1 MNQLTHFSMKNIAA
15 IFIIVALL
23 LGGGIYSATTIKV
36 ENMPDISFPV
46 VLVSTAYPAS
56 PADVMREVTKPIE
69 DKISNVDGLETM
81 TSTSSDNISTVI
93 IQFEQRVDID
103 KKKQEIESLIQEV
116 KLPATAQR
124 PKAST
129 FGFASIPAYYLA
141 VYADNGMSQT
151 DLDKL
156 YEDQIEPGLLSING
170 IDHINSIGSRETSLD
185 IELDADALISF
196 GLTPAQVS
204 TTLRNTLTNGAIGTV
219 EFNGNTKV
227 ARVTGNIDSLYNLE
241 NMEFAAGN
249 GSTLQ
254 LKQVAKVKAVTE
266 SEFIARLD
274 NKPALGIHLFKTSNA
289 NAIDFSDETDK
300 LIEKWQTTL
309 PDITFKAVYNS
320 ADIVKESI
328 SGMLKEGIIGA
339 ILASLMI
346 LVFLRNIRMTL
357 IVLVSIPLSIMITL
371 LVISQ
376 FGITLNTMTLG
387 GIFIAVG
394 RVVDDS
400 IVVIENI
407 YASLQKAHERN
418 ESVIKLATQQVSR
431 AITSSTLATVGVFA
445 PIGLVSG
452 VVGELFRPFAVTVAC
467 AMLASLLVALT
478 VIPMMAKLLV
488 LRNGKIAHH
497 DENKQGRVMSLYER
511 ILKWCLSNRLKSLVI
526 TGLIFVVSIA
536 TIVPNLAINF
546 IPSGGS
552 ERQMYFSIKL
562 PNETSLD
569 GTDQITKEIEKI
581 MQNDKDEKGK
591 PLFTFVEA
599 LVGYGGGEDQVANM
613 AEIYTEVNEEADP
626 DQVKKDYKEI
636 ILYELPKGSEVTPK
650 SLAGGGGGISSTDFT
665 YSLKGDNQLLL
676 QEAAITIKQK
686 LEQYQE
692 LSEVE
697 DSLSDSK
704 TQLQITVDQSK
715 ARTFGLSTAQV
726 RDTARS
732 WIMKDQLGDIQF
744 DNITYTTT
752 IQLAKPDKD
761 SIEKIG
767 KIPLKTASNATI
779 YLNEVAKLTEVEAP
793 LSLQRESREQVL
805 KITAKIDSVDKAAVS
820 AKITAELGQVALPDG
835 ISREVKGVSAD
846 IAESFTQLIVAMIVA
861 IAVVYLVMVLAFG
874 NASAPFAILF
884 SLPLAAIGGLLGL
897 LVTRQALD
905 ITSMIGFVMLIG
917 IVVTNAIVLIDRAQ
931 QLREEGYT
939 VRHALVEAG
948 LVRLRPIIMTAGA
961 TIMAMMPLALGL
973 TKGTLIS
980 KGLAIVVIGGLTT
993 STLLTL
999 VVVPVVYELIEA
1011 MKHRIGQW
1019 MTRKPKVSTSSSKTL
1034 EG

>member
-1 MNQLTHFSMKNIAA
+1 MNKLTSFSMKNVAA
-15 IFIIVALL
+15 VLIIVAIL
-23 LGGGIYSATTIKV
+23 LGGGLYSAYTIKV
-36 ENMPDISFPV
+36 ENMPNISFPV
-46 VLVSTAYPAS
+46 VLVSTTYPAS
-56 PADVMREVTKPIE
+56 PTDVMKEVTKPIE
-69 DKISNVDGLETM
+69 DKISNVEGLDTL
-81 TSTSSDNISTVI
+81 TSTSSDNISTI
-93 IQFEQRVDID
+93 IVQFEQGVDID
-103 KKKQEIESLIQEV
+103 KKKQEIDSLVQEV
-116 KLPATAQR
+116 RLPATAER

-141 VYADNGMSQT
+141 IYADNGMSQT
-151 DLDKL
+151 ELDKV
-156 YEDQIEPGLLSING
+156 YEDQIKPGLESIPG
-170 IDHINSIGSRETSLD
+170 MDHIDSIGARETSLD
-185 IELDADALISF
+185 IELDADALTSF
-196 GLTPAQVS
+196 GLTPIQVS
-204 TTLRNTLTNGAIGTV
+204 TTLKNTLANGAIGTV
-219 EFNGNTKV
+219 DFNGNTKV

-241 NMEFAAGN
+241 NMEIAAGN
-249 GSTLQ
+249 GSTLM
-254 LKQVAKVKAVTE
+254 LKQVAKVQAVTD

-289 NAIDFSDETDK
+289 NAVDFSDATDLLIKKWETS
-300 LIEKWQTTL
+300 I
-309 PDITFKAVYNS
+309 PDITFKSVYNS
-320 ADIVKESI
+320 ADQVKESI
-328 SGMLKEGIIGA
+328 SGMLKEGITGA
-339 ILASLMI
+339 LLASLMI
-346 LVFLRNIRMTL
+346 LIFLRNVRMTL

-407 YASLQKAHERN
+407 YASLQKAQERN
-418 ESVIKLATQQVSR
+418 ESVIKLATKQVAM

-445 PIGLVSG
+445 PIGMVSG
-452 VVGELFRPFAVTVAC
+452 IVGELFRPFAITVAT

-488 LRNGKIAHH
+488 LNNNKIVHH
-497 DENKQGRVMSLYER
+497 DENKKGRFMTLYEK
-511 ILKWCLSNRLKSLVI
+511 ILKACLSHRFKTLIIS
-526 TGLIFVVSIA
+526 GLLFVVSIA
-536 TIVPNLAINF
+536 AIVPNLAVSF
-546 IPSGGS
+546 IPSSGS
-552 ERQMYFSIKL
+552 ERQMYFQVKL
-562 PNETSLD
+562 PNETSID
-569 GTDQITKEIEKI
+569 GTDQISKELEAM
-581 MQNDKDEKGK
+581 MQEAKDSKGQ

-599 LVGYGGGEDQVANM
+599 LVGYGGGKDQVANM
-613 AEIYTEVNEEADP
+613 AEIYTEVNTQADP
-626 DQVKKDYKEI
+626 DEVKKEFKER

-650 SLAGGGGGISSTDFT
+650 SLAGGGGGVSSTDFS

-676 QEAAITIKQK
+676 QEAAVTIKQK
-686 LEQYQE
+686 LEEYPE

-704 TQLQITVDQSK
+704 TQVQITVDQSK
-715 ARTFGLSTAQV
+715 ARTFGLSTSQV

-744 DNITYTTT
+744 DNVTYTTT
-752 IQLAKPDKD
+752 VQLSKADKN
-761 SIEKIG
+761 SIEKLG
-767 KIPLKTASNATI
+767 KIPLKTAQNSTI

-793 LSLQRESREQVL
+793 LSLQRESKEQVL
-805 KITAKIDSVDKAAVS
+805 KITAKIDSVNKSAVS
-820 AKITAELGQVALPDG
+820 TKISSELSKVALPDG

-846 IAESFTQLIVAMIVA
+846 INKSFSQLFVAMAVA

-874 NASAPFAILF
+874 NAGAPFAILF

-897 LVTRQALD
+897 LITRQSLD
-905 ITSMIGFVMLIG
+905 VTSMIGFMMLIG

-948 LVRLRPIIMTAGA
+948 MVRFRPIIMTAGA

-980 KGLAIVVIGGLTT
+980 KGLAVVVIGGLTT
-993 STLLTL
+993 STILTL
-999 VVVPVVYELIEA
+999 VVVPVVYELIESSKKR
-1011 MKHRIGQW
+1011 MGQW
-1019 MTRKPKVSTSSSKTL
+1019 RHRKPNPKANTTI
-1034 EG
+1034 EM